1 MGFPLSA
8 LDLTKHF
15 SGDLRRLTRTIG
27 IAIAFF
33 GLVLVAIIAYAG
45 WSANE
50 TATETERTLV
60 ENALNHRIARVLN
73 EEKSVA
79 WWDEPITK
87 ITDKAVDFDFA
98 DTEFGI
104 FLTETYGHD
113 EVHILNGANRPI
125 YSYYGEK
132 REDPSSFETRRTAVA
147 GVIDEARQSPGHSS
161 LRARPDT
168 FSQSQSNYRVLAG
181 GGQAARWAGHV
192 VTVEGS
198 PALVAAMTIVPNIDT
213 SLLKG
218 TPNLLVDIKYIDDAF
233 ISEIGRSLLLSDFSL
248 TPKPAEKGAV
258 VSQPFVG
265 DDGTPIGYLNWTT
278 RQPGQVLL
286 TIVLPLVAFGVFA
299 TGLLSHTILR
309 RLRRASRELWERE
322 AQARHEAKHDAL
334 SGLPNRVHM
343 VEKIDSFLQGRA
355 LATHDNRAVAAYLDI
370 DRFKDINDT
379 LGHQAGDELIKLVA
393 RRLMD
398 CLRPNDFLARFGGDE
413 FVILCAPAGAEAS
426 SALAERV
433 DQAFASPFA
442 LGGQNIRVT
451 ASVGIAVAPD
461 NGVSADEL
469 MRHADIALY
478 EAKDAG
484 RARAV
489 LFSEEM
495 ARQVERRRTIELDLR
510 AAIETDMLCLNYQ
523 PIVSSASGEIVGLE
537 ALLRWR
543 HPVHGDMSPA
553 DFIPIAENAGLL
565 PELGEWVLSH
575 AMEDSRRWPHLEIAL
590 NLSPVQ
596 FRHVDL
602 ETTLRRLVKAHCVE
616 PSRFVLEITEGV
628 LLEAT
633 DHTNAILEA
642 LHSIGF
648 KIALDDFGTG
658 YSSLAYLCNFRFNK
672 IKIDRS
678 FVRRISRVDISRTIV
693 RSVVSIGRGLGMD
706 IVAEGVETEFE
717 AMMMAKLGCTELQGY
732 YFSRPVDAE
741 QMTDLLANFQPR
753 RQVSALT
760 PVQLPHGATA

>member
-1 MGFPLSA
+1 LSA

-192 VTVEGS
+192 VTVEGR

-393 RRLMD
+393 GRLMD

-489 LFSEEM
+489 LFSEDM

>member
-1 MGFPLSA
+1 LSA
-8 LDLTKHF
+8 LDITKPF

-33 GLVLVAIIAYAG
+33 GLVLIAIIAYAG

-87 ITDKAVDFDFA
+87 ITDKAIDFDFA

-113 EVHILNGANRPI
+113 EVHILNGENRPI
-125 YSYYGEK
+125 YSYFGEK
-132 REDPSSFETRRTAVA
+132 RQDPSSFEARRSAVT
-147 GVIDEARQSPGHSS
+147 GIVDEGRQTPSN
-161 LRARPDT
+161 LKARPDT

-181 GGQAARWAGHV
+181 GGQAARWAGHI
-192 VTVEGS
+192 VTVDGR
-198 PALVAAMTIVPNIDT
+198 PALVGAMAIVPNIDQ

-218 TPNLLVDIKYIDDAF
+218 TPNLLVDIKYIDEDL
-233 ISEIGRSLLLSDFSL
+233 ISEIGRSLLLNNFSL
-248 TPKPAEKGAV
+248 TPKPIENGAI

-265 DDGTPIGYLNWTT
+265 DDGIPIGYLNWTT

-299 TGLLSHTILR
+299 TGLLSNTILR
-309 RLRRASRELWERE
+309 RLRRASNELAQRE

-343 VEKIDSFLQGRA
+343 VERIDGFLQSRA
-355 LATHDNRAVAAYLDI
+355 LATDDNRAVAAYLDI

-393 RRLMD
+393 QRLMD
-398 CLRPNDFLARFGGDE
+398 CLRSNDFLARFGGDE
-413 FVILCAPAGAEAS
+413 FVILCAPAGAETS
-426 SALAERV
+426 SALSDRV
-433 DQAFASPFA
+433 ARAFALPFA
-442 LGGQNIRVT
+442 LNGQNIRVT
-451 ASVGIAVAPD
+451 ASMGLAIAPD
-461 NGVSADEL
+461 NGVTADEL

-484 RARAV
+484 RDRAV

-495 ARQVERRRTIELDLR
+495 ARQVERRRAIELDLR

-523 PIVSSASGEIVGLE
+523 PIVSSQTGEIVGLE
-537 ALLRWR
+537 GLLRWR
-543 HPVHGDMSPA
+543 HPVYGDMSPA

-565 PELGEWVLSH
+565 PSLGEWVLSR
-575 AMEDSRRWPHLEIAL
+575 AMEDSKRWPHLEISL

-602 ETTLRRLVKAHCVE
+602 ETTLRELIAKYDVD

-658 YSSLAYLCNFRFNK
+658 YSSLAYLCNFKFDK

-678 FVRRISRVDISRTIV
+678 FVGRISRVDISRTIV

-717 AMMMAKLGCTELQGY
+717 AMMMTKLGCTELQGY
-732 YFSRPVDAE
+732 YFSKPVDAD
-741 QMTDLLANFQPR
+741 QMTDLLASFQPR
-753 RQVSALT
+753 RLAPLLM
-760 PVQLPHGATA
+760 PVQLPQGAAG

>member
-192 VTVEGS
+192 VTVEGR

-741 QMTDLLANFQPR
+741 QITDLLANFQPR